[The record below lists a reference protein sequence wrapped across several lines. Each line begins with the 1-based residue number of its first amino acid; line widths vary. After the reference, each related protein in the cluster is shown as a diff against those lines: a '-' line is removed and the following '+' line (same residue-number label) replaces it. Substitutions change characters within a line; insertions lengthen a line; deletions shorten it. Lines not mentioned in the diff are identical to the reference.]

1 MKIRYALPV
10 VFLLLTASACGG
22 SSTSSD
28 SSISDST
35 VATAKGPESNSEFC
49 KNALAMQTAGQEAL
63 TAVENKTLDA
73 KGFWV
78 TAADL
83 AAKLLKDAPA
93 EISKEA
99 EISGNGV
106 IKLVALLKKIDYNF
120 ELLSSD
126 KAVVAEFEKISSD
139 PAYETANNA
148 VDKYLEESCGIPQ
161 GS

>member
-1 MKIRYALPV
+1 MKLRLVLPV
-10 VFLLLTASACGG
+10 AIVLVMASACGS
-22 SSTSSD
+22 SSTSD
-28 SSISDST
+28 TT
-35 VATAKGPESNSEFC
+35 VATGSGPKSNTNFC

-63 TAVENKTLDA
+63 TEVEKNTLAA
-73 KGFWV
+73 KDFWEK
-78 TAADL
+78 ASDL
-83 AAKLLKDAPA
+83 ATKLLKDAPA

-120 ELLSSD
+120 DLLATD
-126 KAVVAEFEKISSD
+126 KSVAAEFEKISSD
-139 PAYETANNA
+139 PAYETANKA